1 MKIIS
6 NGDKLSVFVI
16 NNKDIDLDNL
26 DMYMKE
32 LIIKL
37 RRKYRKDIYG
47 FYKVDVYVKDKIG
60 MIIDFNLEE
69 EIDFFRDLVDLKV
82 VVHEDADLFLKFSDY
97 FLFDNKKVYFFEEEY
112 YVDINDVSDK
122 EFLEKLEFCNLVY
135 GEELSD
141 IKGNFKKICSA
152 WKL

>member
-16 NNKDIDLDNL
+16 NNKDIDLNNL

-47 FYKVDVYVKDKIG
+47 FYKVDVYIKDKIG

-69 EIDFFRDLVDLKV
+69 EIDFFKDLVDLKV
-82 VVHEDADLFLKFSDY
+82 VVHEDADVFLKFSDY
-97 FLFDNKKVYFFEEEY
+97 FLFDKKKVYFFEGEY
-112 YVDINDVSDK
+112 YVDIDDVSDK

-152 WKL
+152 

>member
-16 NNKDIDLDNL
+16 NNKDIDLNNL

-82 VVHEDADLFLKFSDY
+82 VVHEEADVFLKFSDY
-97 FLFDNKKVYFFEEEY
+97 FLFDKKKVYFFEGEY
-112 YVDINDVSDK
+112 YVDIDDVSDK
-122 EFLEKLEFCNLVY
+122 EFLEKLEFCDTVY

-141 IKGNFKKICSA
+141 IKGNFKKIC
-152 WKL
+152 L

>member
-16 NNKDIDLDNL
+16 NNKDIDLNNL

-82 VVHEDADLFLKFSDY
+82 VVH
-97 FLFDNKKVYFFEEEY
+97 
-112 YVDINDVSDK
+112 
-122 EFLEKLEFCNLVY
+122 
-135 GEELSD
+135 
-141 IKGNFKKICSA
+141 
-152 WKL
+152 

>member
-16 NNKDIDLDNL
+16 NNKDIDLNNL

-47 FYKVDVYVKDKIG
+47 FYKVDVYIKDKIG

-82 VVHEDADLFLKFSDY
+82 VVHEDADVFLKFSDY
-97 FLFDNKKVYFFEEEY
+97 FLFDKKKVYFFFFVY
-112 YVDINDVSDK
+112 YVDIFDFSVLISRSIDRND
-122 EFLEKLEFCNLVY
+122 N
-135 GEELSD
+135 
-141 IKGNFKKICSA
+141 NAKKN
-152 WKL
+152 KRTPPKKTEYTNKK

>member
-16 NNKDIDLDNL
+16 NNKDIDLNNL

-82 VVHEDADLFLKFSDY
+82 VVHEEADVFLKFSDY
-97 FLFDNKKVYFFEEEY
+97 FLFDKKKVYFFEGEY
-112 YVDINDVSDK
+112 YVDIDDVSDK
-122 EFLEKLEFCNLVY
+122 EFLEKLEFCDTIY

-141 IKGNFKKICSA
+141 IKSNFKKICCS
-152 WKL
+152 

>member
-16 NNKDIDLDNL
+16 NNKDIDLNNL

-47 FYKVDVYVKDKIG
+47 FYKVDVYVKNKIG

-97 FLFDNKKVYFFEEEY
+97 FLFDKKKVYFFEGEY
-112 YVDINDVSDK
+112 YVDIDDVSDK
-122 EFLEKLEFCNLVY
+122 EFLESLEFCDTVY
-135 GEELSD
+135 GEKLSD
-141 IKGNFKKICSA
+141 IKSNFKKICCS
-152 WKL
+152 

>member
-16 NNKDIDLDNL
+16 NNKDIDLNNL

-47 FYKVDVYVKDKIG
+47 FYKVDVYVKNKIG

-82 VVHEDADLFLKFSDY
+82 VVHEEADVFLKFSDY
-97 FLFDNKKVYFFEEEY
+97 FLFDKKKVYFFEGEY
-112 YVDINDVSDK
+112 YVDIDDVSDK
-122 EFLEKLEFCNLVY
+122 EFLEKLEFCDTIY

-141 IKGNFKKICSA
+141 IKSNFKKICCS
-152 WKL
+152 

>member
-16 NNKDIDLDNL
+16 DNKDIDLNNL

-47 FYKVDVYVKDKIG
+47 FYRVDVYVKDKIG

-69 EIDFFRDLVDLKV
+69 EIDFFKDLVDLKV
-82 VVHEDADLFLKFSDY
+82 VVHEDVDVFLKFSDY
-97 FLFDNKKVYFFEEEY
+97 FLFDNKKVYFFEVEY
-112 YVDINDVSDK
+112 YVDIDDLSDE
-122 EFLEKLEFCNLVY
+122 EFLEKLEFCKVIY

-141 IKGNFKKICSA
+141 IKGNFKKICSV
-152 WKL
+152 

>member
-16 NNKDIDLDNL
+16 NNKDIDLNNL

-82 VVHEDADLFLKFSDY
+82 VVHEDADVFLKFSDY
-97 FLFDNKKVYFFEEEY
+97 FLFDKKKVYFFYGEY
-112 YVDINDVSDK
+112 YVDIDDVSDK
-122 EFLEKLEFCNLVY
+122 EFLEKFEFCDTVY

-141 IKGNFKKICSA
+141 IKGNFKKVCCS
-152 WKL
+152 

>member
-16 NNKDIDLDNL
+16 NNKDIDLNNL

-82 VVHEDADLFLKFSDY
+82 VVHEDVDVFLKFSDY
-97 FLFDNKKVYFFEEEY
+97 FLFDKKKVYFFEGEY
-112 YVDINDVSDK
+112 YVDIDDVSNK
-122 EFLEKLEFCNLVY
+122 EFLEKLEFCDTIY
-135 GEELSD
+135 GEELSN
-141 IKGNFKKICSA
+141 IKDNFKKVCCS
-152 WKL
+152 

>member
-16 NNKDIDLDNL
+16 NNKDIDLNNL

-82 VVHEDADLFLKFSDY
+82 VVHEDADVFLKFSDY
-97 FLFDNKKVYFFEEEY
+97 FLFDKKKVYFFEGEY
-112 YVDINDVSDK
+112 YVDIDDVSDK
-122 EFLEKLEFCNLVY
+122 EFLEKFEFCNLVY

-152 WKL
+152 

>member
-1 MKIIS
+1 
-6 NGDKLSVFVI
+6 
-16 NNKDIDLDNL
+16 
-26 DMYMKE
+26 MYMKE

-60 MIIDFNLEE
+60 MIIDFTLEE

-82 VVHEDADLFLKFSDY
+82 VVHEEADVFLKFSDY
-97 FLFDNKKVYFFEEEY
+97 FLFDKKKVYFFEGEY
-112 YVDINDVSDK
+112 YVDIDDLSDE
-122 EFLEKLEFCNLVY
+122 EFLEKLEFCKVIY

-141 IKGNFKKICSA
+141 IKGNFKKICSV
-152 WKL
+152 

>member
-6 NGDKLSVFVI
+6 NSDKLSVFVI

-152 WKL
+152 

>member
-16 NNKDIDLDNL
+16 NNKDIDLNNL
-26 DMYMKE
+26 DTYMKE

-82 VVHEDADLFLKFSDY
+82 VVHEEADVFLKFSDY
-97 FLFDNKKVYFFEEEY
+97 FLFDKKKVYFFEGEY
-112 YVDINDVSDK
+112 YVDIDDVSDK
-122 EFLEKLEFCNLVY
+122 EFLEKFEFCDTVY

-141 IKGNFKKICSA
+141 IKGNFKKVCCS
-152 WKL
+152 

>member
-16 NNKDIDLDNL
+16 NNKDIDLNNL

-47 FYKVDVYVKDKIG
+47 FYKVDVYIKDKIG

-69 EIDFFRDLVDLKV
+69 EVDFFRDLVDLKV
-82 VVHEDADLFLKFSDY
+82 VVHEEADVFLKFSDY
-97 FLFDNKKVYFFEEEY
+97 FLFDKKKVYFFEGEY
-112 YVDINDVSDK
+112 YVDIDDVSNK
-122 EFLEKLEFCNLVY
+122 EFLEKLEFCDTIY
-135 GEELSD
+135 GEELSN
-141 IKGNFKKICSA
+141 IKDNFKKVCSA
-152 WKL
+152 

>member
-16 NNKDIDLDNL
+16 DNKDIDLNNL

-47 FYKVDVYVKDKIG
+47 FYIVDVYIKDKIG

-69 EIDFFRDLVDLKV
+69 EIDFFKDLVDLKV
-82 VVHEDADLFLKFSDY
+82 VVHEDVDVFLKFSDY
-97 FLFDNKKVYFFEEEY
+97 FLFDNKKVYFFEGEY
-112 YVDINDVSDK
+112 YVDIDDLSDE
-122 EFLEKLEFCNLVY
+122 EFLEKLEFCKVIY

-141 IKGNFKKICSA
+141 IKGNFKKICSV
-152 WKL
+152 

>member
-16 NNKDIDLDNL
+16 NNKDIDLNNL

-82 VVHEDADLFLKFSDY
+82 VVHEDADVFLKFSDY
-97 FLFDNKKVYFFEEEY
+97 FLFDKKKVYFFEGEY
-112 YVDINDVSDK
+112 YVDIDDVSDK
-122 EFLEKLEFCNLVY
+122 EFLEKLEFCDTIY

-141 IKGNFKKICSA
+141 IKSNFKKICCS
-152 WKL
+152 

>member
-16 NNKDIDLDNL
+16 DNKDIDLNNL

-60 MIIDFNLEE
+60 MIIDFTLEE

-82 VVHEDADLFLKFSDY
+82 VVHEEADVFLKFSDY
-97 FLFDNKKVYFFEEEY
+97 FLFDKKKVYFFEGEY
-112 YVDINDVSDK
+112 YVDIDDLSDE
-122 EFLEKLEFCNLVY
+122 EFLEKLEFCKVIY

-141 IKGNFKKICSA
+141 IKGNFKKICSV
-152 WKL
+152 

>member
-16 NNKDIDLDNL
+16 NNKDIDLNNL

-47 FYKVDVYVKDKIG
+47 FYKVDVYIKDKIG

-69 EIDFFRDLVDLKV
+69 EVDFFRDLVDLKV
-82 VVHEDADLFLKFSDY
+82 VVHEEADVFLKFSDY

-152 WKL
+152 

>member
-16 NNKDIDLDNL
+16 NNKDIDLNNL

-82 VVHEDADLFLKFSDY
+82 VVHEDADVFLKFSDY
-97 FLFDNKKVYFFEEEY
+97 FLFDKKKVYFFEGEY
-112 YVDINDVSDK
+112 YVDIDDVSDK

-152 WKL
+152 

>member
-16 NNKDIDLDNL
+16 NNKDIDLNNL

-82 VVHEDADLFLKFSDY
+82 VVHEEADVFLKFSDY
-97 FLFDNKKVYFFEEEY
+97 FLFDKKKVYFFEGEY
-112 YVDINDVSDK
+112 YVDIDDVSDK
-122 EFLEKLEFCNLVY
+122 EFLEKFEFCDTVY

-152 WKL
+152 

>member
-16 NNKDIDLDNL
+16 DNKDIDLDNL

-69 EIDFFRDLVDLKV
+69 EIDFFKDLVDLKV
-82 VVHEDADLFLKFSDY
+82 VVHEDVDVFLKFSDY
-97 FLFDNKKVYFFEEEY
+97 FLFDNKKVYFFEGEY
-112 YVDINDVSDK
+112 YVDIDDLSDE
-122 EFLEKLEFCNLVY
+122 EFLEKLEFCKVIY

-141 IKGNFKKICSA
+141 IKGNFKKICSV
-152 WKL
+152 

>member
-16 NNKDIDLDNL
+16 DNKDIDLNNL

-47 FYKVDVYVKDKIG
+47 FYRVDVYIKDKIG

-69 EIDFFRDLVDLKV
+69 EIDFFKDLVDLKV
-82 VVHEDADLFLKFSDY
+82 VVHEDVDVFLKFSDY
-97 FLFDNKKVYFFEEEY
+97 FLFDNKKVYFFEGEY
-112 YVDINDVSDK
+112 YVDIDDLSDE
-122 EFLEKLEFCNLVY
+122 EFLEKLEFCKVIY

-141 IKGNFKKICSA
+141 IKGNFKKICSV
-152 WKL
+152 

>member
-122 EFLEKLEFCNLVY
+122 EFLEKLEFCDTIY

-141 IKGNFKKICSA
+141 IKGNFKKVCSV
-152 WKL
+152 

>member
-16 NNKDIDLDNL
+16 DNKDIDLNNL

-47 FYKVDVYVKDKIG
+47 FYRVDVYEKDKIG

-69 EIDFFRDLVDLKV
+69 EIDFFKDLVDLKV
-82 VVHEDADLFLKFSDY
+82 VVHEDVDVFLKFSDY
-97 FLFDNKKVYFFEEEY
+97 FLFDNKKVYFFEGEY
-112 YVDINDVSDK
+112 YVDIDDLSDE
-122 EFLEKLEFCNLVY
+122 EFLEKLEFCKVIY

-141 IKGNFKKICSA
+141 IKGNFKKICSV
-152 WKL
+152 

>member
-16 NNKDIDLDNL
+16 NNKDIDLNNL

-47 FYKVDVYVKDKIG
+47 FYKVDVYIKDKIG

-82 VVHEDADLFLKFSDY
+82 VVHEEADVFLKFSDY
-97 FLFDNKKVYFFEEEY
+97 FLFDKKKVYFFEGEY
-112 YVDINDVSDK
+112 YVDIDDVSDK
-122 EFLEKLEFCNLVY
+122 EFLEKFEFCDTVY

-141 IKGNFKKICSA
+141 IKGNFKKVCCS
-152 WKL
+152 

>member
-16 NNKDIDLDNL
+16 NNKDIDLNNL
-26 DMYMKE
+26 DTYMKE

-82 VVHEDADLFLKFSDY
+82 VVHEEADVFLKFSDY
-97 FLFDNKKVYFFEEEY
+97 FLFDKKKVYFFEGEY
-112 YVDINDVSDK
+112 YVDIDDVSDK
-122 EFLEKLEFCNLVY
+122 EFLESLEFCKVIY

-141 IKGNFKKICSA
+141 IKGNFKKVCCS
-152 WKL
+152 

>member
-82 VVHEDADLFLKFSDY
+82 VVHEDADVFLKFSDY
-97 FLFDNKKVYFFEEEY
+97 FLFDKKKVYFFEGEY
-112 YVDINDVSDK
+112 YVDIDDVSDK

-152 WKL
+152 

>member
-16 NNKDIDLDNL
+16 NNKDIDLNNL

-82 VVHEDADLFLKFSDY
+82 VVHEEADVFLKFSDY
-97 FLFDNKKVYFFEEEY
+97 FLFDKKKVYFFEGEY
-112 YVDINDVSDK
+112 YVDIDDVSDK
-122 EFLEKLEFCNLVY
+122 EFLEKFEFCDTVY
-135 GEELSD
+135 GEELSN
-141 IKGNFKKICSA
+141 IKGNFKKVCCS
-152 WKL
+152 

>member
-16 NNKDIDLDNL
+16 DNKDIDLNNL

-69 EIDFFRDLVDLKV
+69 EIDFFKDLVDLKV
-82 VVHEDADLFLKFSDY
+82 VVHEDVDVFLKFSDY
-97 FLFDNKKVYFFEEEY
+97 FLFDKKKVYFFEGEY
-112 YVDINDVSDK
+112 YVDIDDVGDK
-122 EFLEKLEFCNLVY
+122 EFLESLEFCKIIY

-141 IKGNFKKICSA
+141 IKGNFKKICCS
-152 WKL
+152 

>member
-6 NGDKLSVFVI
+6 NSDKLSVFVI

-47 FYKVDVYVKDKIG
+47 FYKVDVYLKDKIG
-60 MIIDFNLEE
+60 MIIDFTLEE

-82 VVHEDADLFLKFSDY
+82 VVHEEADVFLKFSDY
-97 FLFDNKKVYFFEEEY
+97 FLFDKKKVYFFEGEY
-112 YVDINDVSDK
+112 YVDIDDLSDE
-122 EFLEKLEFCNLVY
+122 EFLEKLEFCKVIY

-141 IKGNFKKICSA
+141 IKGNFKKICSV
-152 WKL
+152 